1 MDTLGIIRQMK
12 QDPALRDELR
22 ALLLSE
28 ELLALPER
36 VARIEEGL
44 ARLEEMLLRM
54 SDTFDRRV
62 AALEE
67 GQARLEGKVDKL
79 EEGQARIEG
88 KVDRLEEGQA
98 RLEEGQA
105 KLRTEV
111 GKLSVV
117 VGGTV
122 EVDAVEVLTEL
133 SRRWGWELLAAPAP
147 AQVNGEADVV
157 MRARDAA
164 GEEVAIVC
172 EAKARLRPRDVERFA
187 ESLPGIVDGLGLTG
201 TVFGYVYGL
210 VLYAGVE
217 EAAGARG
224 LYVIDFRGERGTLRQ
239 PAAA

>member
-36 VARIEEGL
+36 VARIEIKL
-44 ARLEEMLLRM
+44 
-54 SDTFDRRV
+54 DK
-62 AALEE
+62 LEE
-67 GQARLEGKVDKL
+67 GQARLE
-79 EEGQARIEG
+79 EGQA
-88 KVDRLEEGQA
+88 K
-98 RLEEGQA
+98 LEEGQA

-157 MRARDAA
+157 MRARDAR

-201 TVFGYVYGL
+201 TVFGYFYGL

-217 EAAGARG
+217 EAAEARG

>member
-36 VARIEEGL
+36 VARIEIKL
-44 ARLEEMLLRM
+44 
-54 SDTFDRRV
+54 
-62 AALEE
+62 
-67 GQARLEGKVDKL
+67 DK
-79 EEGQARIEG
+79 
-88 KVDRLEEGQA
+88 LEEGQA

-157 MRARDAA
+157 MRARDAT

-201 TVFGYVYGL
+201 TVFGYAYGL

-217 EAAGARG
+217 EAAEARG